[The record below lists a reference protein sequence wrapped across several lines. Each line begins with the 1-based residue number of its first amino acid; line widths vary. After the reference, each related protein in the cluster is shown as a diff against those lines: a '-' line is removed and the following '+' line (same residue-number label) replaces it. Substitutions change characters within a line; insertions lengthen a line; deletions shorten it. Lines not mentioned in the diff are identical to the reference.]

1 MQQWES
7 EMNENRI
14 QTYLRQLEWQLWLR
28 GLADAEAM
36 AEIKSHLL
44 EAIEANMR
52 QGLSMDDA
60 EIRALERFGS
70 VKVVAAT
77 FEKERNDG
85 MQTILLA
92 VAVLAGLFSAYV
104 DSRPTWDDTGIL
116 AGGLLLISGLLT
128 LLGHRKPWL
137 IALAV
142 GIWIPLPDIYLSHDL
157 RMLLVLLFPLV
168 GAYGGWLVRLGIR
181 NTFHPA

>member
-1 MQQWES
+1 MQQWAS

-14 QTYLRQLEWQLWLR
+14 QAYLRKLRHHLWMR
-28 GLADAEAM
+28 GLADADTLN
-36 AEIKSHLL
+36 EIESHLL
-44 EAIEANMR
+44 ETVEANLR
-52 QGLSMDDA
+52 QGLSMEEA
-60 EIRALERFGS
+60 EIQALERFGS

-77 FEKERNDG
+77 FAKERKDV

-92 VAVLAGLFSAYV
+92 VAVLMGLFSAYV

-116 AGGLLLISGLLT
+116 AGGLLLMSGLLT

-142 GIWIPLPDIYLSHDL
+142 GIWIPLHDIYRSHDL
-157 RMLLVLLFPLV
+157 RMFLVLLFPLV
-168 GAYGGWLVRLGIR
+168 GAYGGWLVRLGVR
-181 NTFHPA
+181 KTFHPA